1 MRAFILEVI
10 LRQLQF
16 QNIKTFNILEPE
28 EKDKAAR
35 GFVRGFHLVHNDK
48 YSQKQHYLHNKI

>member
-16 QNIKTFNILEPE
+16 QNIKSFHILEPE
-28 EKDKAAR
+28 EKDQAVC
-35 GFVRGFHLVHNDK
+35 GFVRGFSLEYFSNT
-48 YSQKQHYLHNKI
+48 L